1 MKQRFFKADSISFP
15 IINGYKPDS
24 YKEEN
29 IMAKVLVIADIK
41 QGVLKGSTAELLSKA
56 KALGA
61 ETAVVAIGSNIE
73 SLIPDLA
80 NAGSDTQYIADDPGL
95 ELFSAGPY
103 ASCVVDAAKQFGANL
118 IWFGFSESGKAAA
131 PRVAAQ
137 LDVACATDITDIILS
152 GDQIEITRPAIANKV
167 IQRVKTNTEQL
178 VAVVRAGAFEA
189 AEGISGTENVVK
201 LSPPAPD
208 LKAVIKEILSDASGE
223 IDLADADV
231 VISVGRGVK
240 DEAGADLVKEL
251 ANDLKAGFGSSRA
264 MVDAGFMP
272 HNKQVGQTGKIV
284 APGLYMAIGISGAIQ
299 HLAGMNGSKVIL
311 AVNKD
316 PEAPIFNVADYGI
329 VGDLFEVVPILRE
342 EINKVR
348 T

>member
-1 MKQRFFKADSISFP
+1 
-15 IINGYKPDS
+15 
-24 YKEEN
+24 
-29 IMAKVLVIADIK
+29 MAKVLVIAEIK
-41 QGVLKGSTAELLSKA
+41 QGVIKSSTAELLSKA
-56 KALGA
+56 KAIGA

-73 SLIPDLA
+73 SLIPGLVS
-80 NAGSDTQYIADDPGL
+80 AGSDTQYVADDPGL

-118 IWFGFSESGKAAA
+118 IWFGFSESGKAVA

-137 LDVACATDITDIILS
+137 LDAACATEITDVMLQE
-152 GDQIEITRPAIANKV
+152 DQIEVTRPAITNKV
-167 IQRVKTNTEQL
+167 MQRVKVNSDQL

-189 AEGISGTENVVK
+189 TEGITGTENVVK

-208 LKAVIKEILSDASGE
+208 LKAVIKELLSDASGD
-223 IDLADADV
+223 IDLADADIV
-231 VISVGRGVK
+231 VSVGRGAK
-240 DEAGADLVKEL
+240 DQAGIDLVKEL
-251 ANDLKAGFGSSRA
+251 ANDLNAGFGSSRA
-264 MVDAGFMP
+264 MVDGGFMP
-272 HNKQVGQTGKIV
+272 HGKQVGQTGKIV
-284 APGLYMAIGISGAIQ
+284 APTLYMAFGISGAIQ

-316 PEAPIFNVADYGI
+316 PEAPIFNTADYGI

-342 EINKVR
+342 EIKKIR

>member
-1 MKQRFFKADSISFP
+1 
-15 IINGYKPDS
+15 
-24 YKEEN
+24 
-29 IMAKVLVIADIK
+29 MAKVLVIADIK

-61 ETAVVAIGSNIE
+61 KTAVVAIGSNVAGLASE
-73 SLIPDLA
+73 LA

-103 ASCVVDAAKQFGANL
+103 AACVVDAAKQSGADL

-131 PRVAAQ
+131 PRVATQ
-137 LDVACATDITDIILS
+137 LGAACATEITDVTLE
-152 GDQIEITRPAIANKV
+152 GDQIEIVRPAIANKV
-167 IQRVKTNTEQL
+167 MQRVKINSNQL
-178 VAVVRAGAFEA
+178 VAVIRAGAFEA
-189 AEGISGTENVVK
+189 DPSISGTENVVK
-201 LSPPAPD
+201 LSAPATD
-208 LKAVIKEILSDASGE
+208 LKAVIKELVSDASGE
-223 IDLADADV
+223 IDLADADI
-231 VISVGRGVK
+231 VISVGRGTK
-240 DEAGADLVKEL
+240 DQAGVDLVKEL
-251 ANDLKAGFGSSRA
+251 ATELNAGFGSSRA
-264 MVDAGFMP
+264 MVDGGFMP

-284 APGLYMAIGISGAIQ
+284 APTLYMAFGISGAIQ

-342 EINKVR
+342 EIAKVR
-348 T
+348 S